1 MESERKIAVK
11 IVIFGGTGF
20 IGRHLASYL
29 NKNGY
34 EVIIVSRTNQDR
46 NGVVTWDEL
55 SENPKRLEASHAFIN
70 LAGETINQ
78 YWTQKA
84 KDRIVRSR
92 LETTKKI
99 ADMTR
104 RLKEKPNVVIN
115 SSAIGIYG
123 TSQTKTFTET
133 NAGVA
138 NVTDDFLA
146 SVATE
151 WERAADELAQYTRLI
166 KLRLG
171 VVFGKDGGAF
181 PKMALPYKCF
191 VGGRIGS
198 GRQWLSWI
206 HIDDLVRLIDF
217 CIRNEQING
226 PVNATAP
233 NPVTYDA
240 FGRALANVMKRP
252 HFFPVP
258 SFLLKIVLGEMSQ
271 MLLRGQKVLP
281 CVALTNGYSFQYD
294 TIEKALQ
301 QLTE

>member
-233 NPVTYDA
+233 TPVTYDA